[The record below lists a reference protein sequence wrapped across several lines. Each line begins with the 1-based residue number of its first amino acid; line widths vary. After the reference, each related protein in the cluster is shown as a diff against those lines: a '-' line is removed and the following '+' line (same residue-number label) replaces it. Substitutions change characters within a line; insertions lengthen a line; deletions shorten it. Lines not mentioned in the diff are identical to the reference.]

1 MKHVKIRKIGNS
13 YGVILPK
20 EEIERRGLSE
30 GDTINISDTDT
41 GWRFDVYD
49 PEVSKQVD
57 AGREI
62 ANRFRNTLRELAK

>member
-13 YGVILPK
+13 YGVIIPR

-30 GDTINISDTDT
+30 GDKLNISDTDT

-49 PEVSKQVD
+49 PEVSEQVE
-57 AGREI
+57 AGRDI